1 MDFNSI
7 KCIEVIDN
15 NDNACKVNITTDA
28 ANIVIGNCICISTDG
43 ATAYKIA
50 QKLEIANIKYDAMA
64 AHDKLVMLKIEC
76 VNIKSLQLTF

>member
-15 NDNACKVNITTDA
+15 NDNACKVNITDA
-28 ANIVIGNCICISTDG
+28 TNIVIGNCICISTDVV
-43 ATAYKIA
+43 TAYKIA

-64 AHDKLVMLKIEC
+64 AHDNFVMLKIEC
-76 VNIKSLQLTF
+76 SNIKSLQCTF

>member
-15 NDNACKVNITTDA
+15 NDNACKVNITDA